1 MAALISEKNDLL
13 VELHHSRTPLHR
25 ASLYIELAR
34 IEMLLSQAQG

>member
-13 VELHHSRTPLHR
+13 VELHHARSAMHR

-34 IEMLLSQAQG
+34 IEMLLAQAQG